1 MQVLRPLVDLV
12 SRVPTRVQVKL
23 MASFLAIAVLLIV
36 MGAVGLEV
44 LSGVNQRTD
53 DLNRLQ
59 RKIEA
64 YRQVQHSITSQLY
77 SVSSAFLSPDEQ
89 TLSSTLRQ
97 LNQLGYNIDRLQ
109 FVAKDEVALLERVRQ
124 DYDRFTNLLTQIV
137 ELIRTGRPSEAREL
151 QLAQAVPLADR
162 LERLTNQL
170 VNKAETDMVTGT
182 ELSNQA
188 YVTSQWM
195 VVGFAFG
202 SIVLALIL
210 GYAISWSLIGPVTE
224 VGSRLDQIAAGD
236 FSQRVDIANR
246 DELGA
251 LAANVNRMS
260 EELGHLYQQLEA
272 ANLAK
277 SRFLAAASHD
287 LRQPLHALNWFVTQ
301 LRSEKDPVERTRLV
315 EQIETATA
323 AMNELFNALLDIS
336 KLDAGVLVPT
346 ISEFP
351 VDQLLK
357 RIMTTFS
364 AAAREKSLRLRIMS
378 NDAWI
383 RSDFILLE
391 RILLN
396 LVSNAV
402 RYTVKGGIV
411 IGCRRRAAVLRIE
424 VWDTGVGIAENQQHN
439 VFREFYRLGSTK
451 QDRGHGLGLGLAI
464 VDRLCRLLGHPIE
477 LTSRVGRGS
486 RFAVSLPLAAPRTV
500 AQPSS
505 LATIDP
511 AMNKFVVVIDDDP
524 LVLDAMR
531 GVLKSWGCSV
541 LTANSDSAA
550 LAALS
555 GEDRVPDL
563 IISDYRLRDARSG
576 FEVIEHMR
584 GVIGA
589 DIPAFLIS
597 GDTAPER
604 LREAS
609 ASGYYLLHKP
619 VLPMTLRSVVSQ
631 ILKDQALKDHAL
643 KDHAERGA
651 ETTTLRNPAIDRT
664 SAAVPSPALPL
675 R

>member
-1 MQVLRPLVDLV
+1 MQALQPLVDLV

-23 MASFLAIAVLLIV
+23 MSGYLAIAVLLIA
-36 MGAVGLEV
+36 MGAVGLQV

-53 DLNRLQ
+53 NLNKLQ

-64 YRQVQHSITSQLY
+64 YRQVQHDITNQLY
-77 SVSSAFLSPDEQ
+77 NVASAFLSPDES

-97 LNQLGYNIDRLQ
+97 LNQFGYNIDRLQ
-109 FVAKDEVALLERVRQ
+109 FVAKDEVELLDRFRQ
-124 DYDRFTNLLTQIV
+124 EHDRFTGLVTQVV
-137 ELIRTGRPSEAREL
+137 ELIRADRAPEAREL
-151 QLAQAVPLADR
+151 QLTQAVPLADR

-170 VNKAETDMVTGT
+170 VNKAETDMVTGI

-188 YVTSQWM
+188 YVTSQWV
-195 VVGFAFG
+195 VVGFASG

-236 FSQRVDIANR
+236 FSQRVNVVNR

-301 LRSEKDPVERTRLV
+301 LRHEKDPIEKTRLV
-315 EQIETATA
+315 EQIETATR

-336 KLDAGVLVPT
+336 KLDAGVLAPT

-351 VDQLLK
+351 VEQLLK
-357 RIMTTFS
+357 RITTTFS
-364 AAAREKSLRLRIMS
+364 AAAREKRLRLRIIS
-378 NDAWI
+378 NDAWV

-402 RYTVKGGIV
+402 RCTVKGGVV
-411 IGCRRRAAVLRIE
+411 IGCRRRAGLLRIE
-424 VWDTGVGIAENQQHN
+424 VWDTGVGIPENQRQN
-439 VFREFYRLGSTK
+439 VFREFYQIGTPEH
-451 QDRGHGLGLGLAI
+451 DRGPGLGLGLAI
-464 VDRLCRLLGHPIE
+464 VDRLCRLLSHPIE
-477 LTSRVGRGS
+477 LKSQLGRGS
-486 RFAVSLPLAAPRTV
+486 RFAVTLPLVTARIATQPLPAAID
-500 AQPSS
+500 
-505 LATIDP
+505 LA
-511 AMNKFVVVIDDDP
+511 MGKFVVVVDDDT

-531 GVLKSWGCSV
+531 GVLKSWGCHV
-541 LTANSDSAA
+541 LTAKSVSAA
-550 LAALS
+550 IAALTR
-555 GEDRVPDL
+555 EEQQPDL
-563 IISDYRLRDARSG
+563 IISDYRLSDTRTG
-576 FEVIEHMR
+576 FEVIAHLR
-584 GVIGA
+584 RVIGA
-589 DIPAFLIS
+589 DVPAFLIS

-604 LREAS
+604 LREAR

-631 ILKDQALKDHAL
+631 VLKDHAL
-643 KDHAERGA
+643 QDHAEQRTQPTA
-651 ETTTLRNPAIDRT
+651 LRNPLNDRKSPAI
-664 SAAVPSPALPL
+664 PSPALPPQ
-675 R
+675 

>member
-12 SRVPTRVQVKL
+12 SRVPARVQVKL
-23 MASFLAIAVLLIV
+23 MAAFLAIVVLLIV
-36 MGAVGLEV
+36 MGAVGLQV

-53 DLNRLQ
+53 DLNKLQ

-64 YRQVQHSITSQLY
+64 YRQVQHDITNQLY
-77 SVSSAFLSPDEQ
+77 SVSTSFLSPDEP

-97 LNQLGYNIDRLQ
+97 LDQFGYNIDRLR
-109 FVAKDEVALLERVRQ
+109 FVAKDEVELLDRFRQ
-124 DYDRFTNLLTQIV
+124 DSERFTSLVTQV
-137 ELIRTGRPSEAREL
+137 VQLIRADRIPEAREL
-151 QLAQAVPLADR
+151 QLAQTVPLADR

-170 VNKAETDMVTGT
+170 VNKAETDMVTGI

-188 YVTSQWM
+188 YVTSQWV
-195 VVGFAFG
+195 VVGFASG

-236 FSQRVDIANR
+236 FSQRVDVVNR
-246 DELGA
+246 DELGT

-260 EELGHLYQQLEA
+260 EELGRLYQQIEA

-301 LRSEKDPVERTRLV
+301 LRSEKDQAERARLI
-315 EQIETATA
+315 EQIDAATGS
-323 AMNELFNALLDIS
+323 MNELFNALLDIS
-336 KLDAGVLVPT
+336 KLDAGVLAPT

-357 RIMTTFS
+357 RIAMTFS
-364 AAAREKSLRLRIMS
+364 ATAREKKLRLRIVS

-391 RILLN
+391 RIMLN

-402 RYTVKGGIV
+402 RYTVKGGVV
-411 IGCRRRAAVLRIE
+411 IGCRHRAGLLRIE
-424 VWDTGVGIAENQQHN
+424 VWDTGDGIAENERKN
-439 VFREFYRLGSTK
+439 VFREFYRLGTSE
-451 QDRGHGLGLGLAI
+451 QDPGHGLGLGLAI

-486 RFAVSLPLAAPRTV
+486 RFAVTLPLAAQRTV
-500 AQPSS
+500 MQPS
-505 LATIDP
+505 P
-511 AMNKFVVVIDDDP
+511 AAVSDVASGKFVVVIDDDT
-524 LVLDAMR
+524 LVLDSMR
-531 GVLKSWGCSV
+531 GVLRSWGCNVVVAKSEG
-541 LTANSDSAA
+541 AA
-550 LAALS
+550 LALLAAHA
-555 GEDRVPDL
+555 RQPDL
-563 IISDYRLRDARSG
+563 IISDYRLGEGKTG
-576 FEVIEHMR
+576 FQVIER
-584 GVIGA
+584 LRSAFGS

-631 ILKDQALKDHAL
+631 VL
-643 KDHAERGA
+643 KDHAERRA
-651 ETTTLRNPAIDRT
+651 ETTALRNLTSDRQ
-664 SAAVPSPALPL
+664 SAAIPSPALPPQ
-675 R
+675 

>member
-23 MASFLAIAVLLIV
+23 MAAFLAIVVLLIV
-36 MGAVGLEV
+36 MGAVGLQV

-64 YRQVQHSITSQLY
+64 YRQVQHGITSQLY

-89 TLSSTLRQ
+89 TLASTLRQ
-97 LNQLGYNIDRLQ
+97 LDQLGYNIDRLQ
-109 FVAKDEVALLERVRQ
+109 FVAKDEVGLLERVRQ
-124 DYDRFTNLLTQIV
+124 DYDRFTSLLTQVV

-188 YVTSQWM
+188 YVTSQWV

-236 FSQRVDIANR
+236 FSQRVDVVNR

-301 LRSEKDPVERTRLV
+301 LRGEKDPVEKKRLV

-357 RIMTTFS
+357 RITTTFS
-364 AAAREKSLRLRIMS
+364 AAAREKNLRLRIMS

-402 RYTVKGGIV
+402 RYTVKGGVV
-411 IGCRRRAAVLRIE
+411 IGCRRRADVLRIE
-424 VWDTGVGIAENQQHN
+424 VWDTGVGIAEDQQQN
-439 VFREFYRLGSTK
+439 VFREFYRLRTTE
-451 QDRGHGLGLGLAI
+451 QDRGHGRSLGLGLGLAI
-464 VDRLCRLLGHPIE
+464 VDRLCRLLSHPIE

-486 RFAVSLPLAAPRTV
+486 RFTVSLPMAAPRTLV
-500 AQPSS
+500 QPSP
-505 LATIDP
+505 LAATDP

-531 GVLKSWGCSV
+531 GVLQSWGCSV

-550 LAALS
+550 LATLS
-555 GEDRVPDL
+555 TEDRVPDL
-563 IISDYRLRDARSG
+563 IISDYRLGDARSG
-576 FEVIEHMR
+576 FEVIEHLR
-584 GVIGA
+584 GVLGA

-631 ILKDQALKDHAL
+631 VLKDHAL
-643 KDHAERGA
+643 KDQGERRA
-651 ETTTLRNPAIDRT
+651 ETSALRNPPIDRKT
-664 SAAVPSPALPL
+664 SAIPSPALPL
-675 R
+675 Q

>member
-12 SRVPTRVQVKL
+12 SRIPTRVQVKL
-23 MASFLAIAVLLIV
+23 MAAFLTIVVLLIV
-36 MGAVGLEV
+36 MGAVGLQV

-53 DLNRLQ
+53 ELNKLQ

-64 YRQVQHSITSQLY
+64 YRQVQHDITSQLY
-77 SVSSAFLSPDEQ
+77 SVSSAFLSPDEL

-97 LNQLGYNIDRLQ
+97 LNQFGYNIDRLQ
-109 FVAKDEVALLERVRQ
+109 FVAKDEVELLDRFRQ
-124 DYDRFTNLLTQIV
+124 DHDRFTNLVTQV
-137 ELIRTGRPSEAREL
+137 VDLIRAGRAAEAREL

-170 VNKAETDMVTGT
+170 VNKAETDMVTGI

-195 VVGFAFG
+195 VVGFAAG

-224 VGSRLDQIAAGD
+224 VDSRLDQIAAGD
-236 FSQRVDIANR
+236 FSQRVHVVNR
-246 DELGA
+246 DELGG

-287 LRQPLHALNWFVTQ
+287 LRQPLHALNLFVTQ
-301 LRSEKDPVERTRLV
+301 LHNEKDPAERTRLI
-315 EQIETATA
+315 EQINIATG

-336 KLDAGVLVPT
+336 KLDAGVLAPT

-351 VDQLLK
+351 IDQLLK
-357 RIMTTFS
+357 RIRMTF
-364 AAAREKSLRLRIMS
+364 AATARERGLRLRIIS
-378 NDAWI
+378 SDAWT

-396 LVSNAV
+396 LVSNAL
-402 RYTVKGGIV
+402 RYTDKGSV
-411 IGCRRRAAVLRIE
+411 VVGCRRRQDLLRIE
-424 VWDTGVGIAENQQHN
+424 VWDTGVGVPQDQQQN
-439 VFREFYRLGSTK
+439 IFREFYRLGTTD

-477 LTSRVGRGS
+477 LTSVVGRGS
-486 RFAVSLPLAAPRTV
+486 RFSVSLPLATPRPV
-500 AQPSS
+500 AQQSPAAAID
-505 LATIDP
+505 LAIG
-511 AMNKFVVVIDDDP
+511 KFVVVIDDDA

-531 GVLKSWGCSV
+531 GILKSWGCSV
-541 LTANSDSAA
+541 VTAKSDAGA
-550 LAALS
+550 LAALV
-555 GEDRVPDL
+555 GHARRPDL
-563 IISDYRLRDARSG
+563 IISDYRLGDGRTG
-576 FEVIEHMR
+576 FDVIER
-584 GVIGA
+584 LRSAFGVQ
-589 DIPAFLIS
+589 IPAFLIS

-631 ILKDQALKDHAL
+631 LLKE
-643 KDHAERGA
+643 HAER
-651 ETTTLRNPAIDRT
+651 RT
-664 SAAVPSPALPL
+664 GLAAVNGKSNNRKSAAVPSPALPPQ
-675 R
+675 